1 MVDLHRQY
9 LTIKKEIDQAIQSVL
24 DSSEFIMGRVGSE
37 FQRQL
42 SQYLGAKFAIGCAVG
57 TDAFANSDDG
67 MGSDLVGP

>member
-24 DSSEFIMGRVGSE
+24 DSSEFIMGRVGG
-37 FQRQL
+37 QL
-42 SQYLGAKFAIGCAVG
+42 SQYLGAKFAIGCAAG